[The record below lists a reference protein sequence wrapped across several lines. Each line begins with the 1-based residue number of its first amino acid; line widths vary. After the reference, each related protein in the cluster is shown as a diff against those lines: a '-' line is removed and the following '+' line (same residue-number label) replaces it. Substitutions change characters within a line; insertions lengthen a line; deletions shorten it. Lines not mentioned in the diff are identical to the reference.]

1 MIRNRAKYVIAAEMV
16 LTGGRNGDN
25 ALMIVKRCVR
35 DRLVLNGGGLVLVE
49 LVDGDVLI
57 GCGSILVEMIGG
69 QSSQLKGPASSR
81 ENCLYKQDFRKKTP
95 KMCRHFFKRIQNRHC
110 PFLRN
115 CGGSSCSCCIST
127 PPSNFRASGFS
138 CGLETRYSSGEA

>member
-16 LTGGRNGDN
+16 LATGGRNDDN
-25 ALMIVKRCVR
+25 ALVIVKRCDR

-69 QSSQLKGPASSR
+69 QSSQLKGPGK
-81 ENCLYKQDFRKKTP
+81 EGELFLKTDF
-95 KMCRHFFKRIQNRHC
+95 
-110 PFLRN
+110 
-115 CGGSSCSCCIST
+115 
-127 PPSNFRASGFS
+127 PSKIK
-138 CGLETRYSSGEA
+138 

>member
-57 GCGSILVEMIGG
+57 GCGSILVKMIGG
-69 QSSQLKGPASSR
+69 QSSQLKGPGK
-81 ENCLYKQDFRKKTP
+81 EGELFIKTDFPQKIIK
-95 KMCRHFFKRIQNRHC
+95 HQ
-110 PFLRN
+110 
-115 CGGSSCSCCIST
+115 SCSGM
-127 PPSNFRASGFS
+127 F
-138 CGLETRYSSGEA
+138 